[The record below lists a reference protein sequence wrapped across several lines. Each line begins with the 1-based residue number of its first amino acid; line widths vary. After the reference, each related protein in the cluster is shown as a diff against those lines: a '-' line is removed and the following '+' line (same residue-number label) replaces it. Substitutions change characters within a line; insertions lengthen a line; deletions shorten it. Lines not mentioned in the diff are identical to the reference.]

1 MLTLMLIG
9 MLTLA
14 FNIQQVKA
22 DWSWTET
29 IYIRADGSVYPDTAP
44 VSTVDQNT
52 YTLTD
57 NIVGDV
63 PQQSS
68 AIVVERDNIV
78 VDGAGYTVQGT
89 GAYASKG
96 VDLSDRS
103 NVTIKNTI
111 ITAFYYG
118 ILLGSSSNNRISG
131 NSIANHYDGIVL
143 DSSSNYNSISG
154 NNITESNSYSIRLSY
169 SCNYNRISGNNIA
182 NHSVGILLGSSSN
195 YNSIS
200 KNNITTTTS
209 SLYGIDLGS
218 SSNNRISGNSIANHS
233 DGIALRAS
241 SNYNSISGN
250 SITES
255 NYCGIE
261 LYGSSNN
268 SISGNN
274 ITASDTY
281 GILLD
286 FSSNNNSISGNNIT
300 ASNVDS
306 IWLHSSNNR
315 FYHNNFV
322 SNTDQV
328 YSYESINV
336 WDDGYPSGG
345 NYWSDYTGVDL
356 YSGPNQN
363 EPGSDGIGDTSY
375 FIDVDNQDR
384 YPFMNPWTDT
394 TPPETTISLS
404 GVLGDNDW
412 FTSDVTVTLSATDN
426 TAVGKTEYSFDN
438 AIWNA
443 YTTPFTLTNEGTTT
457 VYYKSTD
464 IAGNPE
470 TTKTKTIKIDK
481 TIPSGAITINND
493 AAYAT
498 STSVTLTLSA
508 ADATSGVYRVRFSN
522 DGIWDTETWEEFS
535 TTKAWTLT
543 SGDGTKTVFY
553 QIKDNAGLT
562 WQYQDT
568 VILDTTKPTANAGPD
583 QTINEDTLVTLNAS
597 ASTDENGIAT
607 YSWTFTDVTLQTL
620 SGKNPTYTFATPGT
634 YTITLKVTDP
644 AGNTAT
650 DTITIT
656 VSSAEAFPMW
666 IAGAAIAAIGIAI
679 AAILLL
685 RKRK

>member
-1 MLTLMLIG
+1 MLH
-9 MLTLA
+9 
-14 FNIQQVKA
+14 F
-22 DWSWTET
+22 
-29 IYIRADGSVYPDTAP
+29 
-44 VSTVDQNT
+44 
-52 YTLTD
+52 
-57 NIVGDV
+57 
-63 PQQSS
+63 
-68 AIVVERDNIV
+68 
-78 VDGAGYTVQGT
+78 
-89 GAYASKG
+89 
-96 VDLSDRS
+96 
-103 NVTIKNTI
+103 
-111 ITAFYYG
+111 
-118 ILLGSSSNNRISG
+118 SSNN
-131 NSIANHYDGIVL
+131 
-143 DSSSNYNSISG
+143 
-154 NNITESNSYSIRLSY
+154 
-169 SCNYNRISGNNIA
+169 NRISGNNIT
-182 NHSVGILLGSSSN
+182 NH
-195 YNSIS
+195 Y
-200 KNNITTTTS
+200 
-209 SLYGIDLGS
+209 
-218 SSNNRISGNSIANHS
+218 
-233 DGIALRAS
+233 DG
-241 SNYNSISGN
+241 
-250 SITES
+250 
-255 NYCGIE
+255 
-261 LYGSSNN
+261 
-268 SISGNN
+268 
-274 ITASDTY
+274 
-281 GILLD
+281 
-286 FSSNNNSISGNNIT
+286 
-300 ASNVDS
+300 

-363 EPGSDGIGDTSY
+363 EPGSDGIGDTPY
-375 FIDVDNQDR
+375 VIDVDNQDR

-412 FTSDVTVTLSATDN
+412 FTSDVTVTLSAMDDTEVD
-426 TAVGKTEYSFDN
+426 KTEYSFDN
-438 AIWNA
+438 AIWNT
-443 YTTPFTLTNEGTTT
+443 YTTPFILTNEGTTT

-464 IAGNPE
+464 KAGNPE

-481 TIPSGAITINND
+481 TFPSGSITINND

-562 WQYQDT
+562 SQYQDT

-583 QTINEDTLVTLNAS
+583 QTVNEDTLVTLDAS

-607 YSWTFTDVTLQTL
+607 YTWTFTDVTLQTL

-679 AAILLL
+679 AATLLL